1 MFLCESM
8 LHFPSKLAAHG
19 TNGIPRRSDLNA
31 TQQRSATHPVFLKV
45 EEELHDARRVYS
57 DGQEDDLRYALS
69 MVINRV
75 SELVGFSF
83 HVRQGWNLIDDL
95 FIFCSVV
102 HARRSIQNPSGT
114 RSAA

>member
-1 MFLCESM
+1 M
-8 LHFPSKLAAHG
+8 LHFPSKLPAHG

-31 TQQRSATHPVFLKV
+31 TQQRSASHPVFLKV

-75 SELVGFSF
+75 SELVRFSF

-95 FIFCSVV
+95 FIFCSVLN
-102 HARRSIQNPSGT
+102 ARRSVQDTSGT
-114 RSAA
+114 